1 MAAADRERWDAKW
14 ADAAVGAPASL
25 LREAAG
31 AGLLPR
37 TGRALDVAGGNGRNA
52 LYLAGLGL
60 EVTLLDVSE
69 VALETA
75 RSEATGRGLPDGALR
90 TVRMDLEPPSLPGLQ
105 ALSVERADPADRG
118 GWELIVVTYYLNRAL
133 LPLLPGLLAPGGV
146 LLVAHPTKVNLQRH
160 PKPGPAFL
168 LEEGGEL
175 RRLVTGG
182 GEEEGGALEV
192 LRDVEGWTADGHH
205 EAHLIVRPES

>member
-14 ADAAVGAPASL
+14 AGAEVGAPASL
-25 LREAAG
+25 LVEAAG

-37 TGRALDVAGGNGRNA
+37 TGSALDVAGGNGRNA

-60 EVTLLDVSE
+60 ETTLLDVSE
-69 VALETA
+69 VALKRA
-75 RSEATGRGLPDGALR
+75 RHEAKGRGLPEGALR
-90 TVRMDLEPPSLPGLQ
+90 TLRMDLEPPSLPELQ
-105 ALSVERADPADRG
+105 ALTADAERG
-118 GWELIVVTYYLNRAL
+118 GWDLIVVTYYLNRTL
-133 LPLLPGLLAPGGV
+133 LPLLPGLLAEGGV

-175 RRLVTGG
+175 RRLVTPG
-182 GEEEGGALEV
+182 GEGRALEV
-192 LRDVEGWTADGHH
+192 LRDAEGWNADGHH
-205 EAHLIVRPES
+205 EAHLIVRASP